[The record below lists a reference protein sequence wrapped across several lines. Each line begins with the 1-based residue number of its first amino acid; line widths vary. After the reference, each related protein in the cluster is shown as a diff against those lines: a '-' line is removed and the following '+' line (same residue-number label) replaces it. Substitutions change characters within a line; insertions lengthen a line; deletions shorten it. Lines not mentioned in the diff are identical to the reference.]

1 MTHKNFWQHTITTF
15 LLFITGCT
23 NAMSKNATK
32 FEWESTE
39 SAPKHYP
46 MEIIKGTL
54 IFQGEAE
61 KGLYIPSGGTLT
73 AGWGYPIS
81 AHSSGDKPLSLP
93 DRLKIIFFSFG
104 EKQFYKGEFDLPYDK
119 ILALFRE
126 GVAAN
131 KDNPNYRRIMVGVAP
146 GGTVTVWL
154 TGRETKEIFFG
165 QAQKVELNPSAAF
178 TLPFKSQEQIDDY
191 IESCIKSSL
200 SEEEVESLKKN
211 GIPFGLW
218 SRYRN
223 LYQWIPTFTD
233 GHSSEQYSVISINGE
248 NKRVNSFTD
257 TKELN
262 ELRPIPVNIGFHTI
276 MDGRKFVYVIDFE
289 EFEMMETF
297 EKLGVNQ
304 QVVRMEFDPK
314 LPRSQTKIRLYNDK
328 ESIELKKF
336 KIKD

>member
-1 MTHKNFWQHTITTF
+1 MMHKKIWQNSITTF
-15 LLFITGCT
+15 LLFMTGCT
-23 NAMSKNATK
+23 NAMSKSTTK
-32 FEWESTE
+32 FEWEATE

-73 AGWGYPIS
+73 AGWGRAIS
-81 AHSSGDKPLSLP
+81 AHSSGDNPLPLP
-93 DRLKIIFFSFG
+93 DRLKIIFFSYG
-104 EKQFYKGEFDLPYDK
+104 EKQFYKGEFELPYEK
-119 ILALFRE
+119 ILTLFRE

-131 KDNPNYRRIMVGVAP
+131 KENPTYRRIMVGVAP
-146 GGTVTVWL
+146 GGAVAVWVKGVQ
-154 TGRETKEIFFG
+154 TTEVFFG
-165 QAQKVELNPSAAF
+165 EAQKVVLNPGVAF
-178 TLPFKSQEQIDDY
+178 GLPFE
-191 IESCIKSSL
+191 
-200 SEEEVESLKKN
+200 SEEQKDAYLAKQLVNVLNQEELDSLKKD

-248 NKRVNSFTD
+248 NKRVNSFTN
-257 TKELN
+257 KEELN
-262 ELRPIPVNIGFHTI
+262 EMRPVPINIGFHT
-276 MDGRKFVYVIDFE
+276 MMNGEKYVYIVNFDE
-289 EFEMMETF
+289 VEMMEAF
-297 EKLGVNQ
+297 EKLGANRQ
-304 QVVRMEFDPK
+304 MVRIEFDPQ
-314 LPRSQTKIRLYNDK
+314 LPRSHTKIRLYNDK